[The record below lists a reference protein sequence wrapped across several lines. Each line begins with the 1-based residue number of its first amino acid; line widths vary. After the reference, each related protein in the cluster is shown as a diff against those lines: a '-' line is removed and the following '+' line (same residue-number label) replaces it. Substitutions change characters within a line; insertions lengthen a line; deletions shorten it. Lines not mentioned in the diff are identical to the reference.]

1 MYILTNPTAPEQRF
15 VEGCLLEPELE
26 MVQMRSLALNK
37 LQAFWG
43 SGRAP
48 AFCWGS
54 EPVRAFWG
62 SEPVRD
68 FDFWTHPKKGNR
80 L

>member
-26 MVQMRSLALNK
+26 MVQMRSLDPNK

-43 SGRAP
+43 SGPGR

-54 EPVRAFWG
+54 EPVQ
-62 SEPVRD
+62 D
-68 FDFWTHPKKGNR
+68 FDFWTRPKTKGTR

>member
-26 MVQMRSLALNK
+26 QMRSLALNK

-43 SGRAP
+43 SGPGRAFSWGSGP
-48 AFCWGS
+48 GRAFCWGS
-54 EPVRAFWG
+54 EPVQ
-62 SEPVRD
+62 D
-68 FDFWTHPKKGNR
+68 FDFWTRPKTKGTR